1 MSTDASEIFRVS
13 WRSPLVISGAAFFV
27 LVLLVLGIGALPF
40 VLACGGVWLAV
51 TLFVPAVTVRD
62 DGLVLYCVNRLL
74 WHQVIAVRA
83 GKVLGQP
90 YLMVTRHAG
99 GFRCTL
105 QANAHS
111 CSRSLTERPWVV
123 RCRCV
128 PPLRHPA
135 MHSSRRRSASR
146 TDSGVRLQP
155 WMTAR
160 VGRRRVLERREV
172 SGALRPDETLRP

>member
-1 MSTDASEIFRVS
+1 MSTDAPEIFRVS

-74 WHQVIAVRA
+74 WHHVIAVRA

-90 YLMVTRHAG
+90 YLMVTRHK
-99 GFRCTL
+99 GFRWWVPLYVAGKRPLLLALADRAPMGSPL
-105 QANAHS
+105 QVCAAAAASSNAFK
-111 CSRSLTERPWVV
+111 PK
-123 RCRCV
+123 
-128 PPLRHPA
+128 
-135 MHSSRRRSASR
+135 
-146 TDSGVRLQP
+146 
-155 WMTAR
+155 
-160 VGRRRVLERREV
+160 
-172 SGALRPDETLRP
+172 ALRESD